1 MKIIVYPADDQ
12 GCGHYRMILPALAL
26 AEQGHD
32 VHIDQTGS
40 ILNDA
45 LVKQPKDDPS
55 APWEIMGVK
64 DLPEA
69 DVVVLQRPSH
79 PALEASI
86 RYLRKQ
92 GIQVVVDIDDR
103 FDAIPTKNM
112 AYEYYS
118 GPNLKHLL
126 RAIDAATVVTCSTPD
141 LVALHNGVLINNC
154 IPKCYLDIADNHD
167 DVIGWS
173 GTILVH
179 GDDLAVGGAGVGK
192 AVRDSGWNFRVVGQK
207 AGVQRELGLSEEP
220 EETGWLPLGDYALQ
234 VAKLGIGIAPLVDN
248 RFNRSKS
255 WLKALEY
262 GALGVPCVTSPLP
275 EYERLGIGLRAGNQR
290 QWRGALMALT
300 RDPAMREDLRLAG
313 RAAARQWTFEGNVD
327 KWAEVWE
334 NPEAARQTLERT
346 SFS

>member
-26 AEQGHD
+26 AEQGHH
-32 VHIDQTGS
+32 VEIDQSGA
-40 ILNDA
+40 ILHDA
-45 LVKQPKDDPS
+45 LVKQPKDDPT
-55 APWEIMGVK
+55 APWEIIKVK

-86 RYLRKQ
+86 RFLRKQ

-103 FDAIPTKNM
+103 FDAIPAKNM
-112 AYEYYS
+112 AFEYYS

-141 LVALHNGVLINNC
+141 LVELHDGVLIDNC
-154 IPKCYLDIADNHD
+154 IPKCYLDIVDDHD

-179 GDDLAVGGAGVGK
+179 GDDLAVGGAAVGR
-192 AVRDSGWNFRVVGQK
+192 AVRDSGWKFRVVGQK
-207 AGVQRELGLSEEP
+207 DGVRRELGLDEEP
-220 EETGWLPLGDYALQ
+220 DETGWLRLGDYALE

-275 EYERLGIGLRAGNQR
+275 EYERLGIGLRAANQR
-290 QWRGALMALT
+290 QWRGAIMALT
-300 RDPAMREDLRLAG
+300 RDAAMREDLRLAG
-313 RAAARQWTFEGNVD
+313 RAAARQWTFEGNAH

-334 NPEAARQTLERT
+334 DPEGASKRLRRS